1 MIAVNIEVLLAR
13 RNMTLAQ
20 LAEATGISIH
30 DLTILKN
37 GRAKAIRVE
46 TINQICQALSCQ
58 PVDFLEWKK
67 DEGKV

>member
-1 MIAVNIEVLLAR
+1 MIVVNIEVLLAR

-20 LAEATGISIH
+20 LAEMTGIPVM

-58 PVDFLEWKK
+58 PGDFLEWKQ
-67 DEGKV
+67 D